1 MMFRILIIIA
11 IIFYMMGFSIPVSAE
26 EIPDEDNDVVLTE
39 EVDQTLEEQLEY
51 IQAIITAL
59 VVSFTGTTTFA
70 LILRY
75 ALRKLILN
83 AEAKVKLAEEENKIG
98 AETAKQI
105 YKGLE
110 IFEEQTNRRI
120 DEMTKAFREM
130 DTDVKELVGE
140 FKKRDEK
147 LGELIKENLLDEEI
161 TEE

>member
-1 MMFRILIIIA
+1 MMLRILIIIA
-11 IIFYMMGFSIPVSAE
+11 IIFYMMGFSMPVSAE
-26 EIPDEDNDVVLTE
+26 EIPVEDNDIVLTE

-110 IFEEQTNRRI
+110 IFEEHTNRRI

>member
-1 MMFRILIIIA
+1 MMFRVLIIIA
-11 IIFYMMGFSIPVSAE
+11 IIFYMTGFSMPVSAE
-26 EIPDEDNDVVLTE
+26 EIPVEDNDVVLTE